1 MLVAVIPNVVVKFIH
16 TENIKIKL
24 QIRRILW
31 IRDGTYGFVSLSACL
46 SFSCLHIPFAA
57 SMEASKLIGTA
68 TWNFNLAS
76 TQDRLINYGDEYY
89 GKSYLVMTF
98 FPAAFT
104 PV

>member
-1 MLVAVIPNVVVKFIH
+1 MKEDIMEKRRFVLIWLFLGLFVFFI
-16 TENIKIKL
+16 
-24 QIRRILW
+24 
-31 IRDGTYGFVSLSACL
+31 SAQAM
-46 SFSCLHIPFAA
+46 AA
-57 SMEASKLIGTA
+57 SKEASTLMGKE

-89 GKSYLVMTF
+89 GKSFLIMTF

>member
-1 MLVAVIPNVVVKFIH
+1 MNKKRFV
-16 TENIKIKL
+16 
-24 QIRRILW
+24 W
-31 IRDGTYGFVSLSACL
+31 IWLLPCLFVFLTTAHST
-46 SFSCLHIPFAA
+46 AA
-57 SMEASKLIGTA
+57 TLDSSTLIGTA

-76 TQDRLINYGDEYY
+76 THDRLINYGDEYY